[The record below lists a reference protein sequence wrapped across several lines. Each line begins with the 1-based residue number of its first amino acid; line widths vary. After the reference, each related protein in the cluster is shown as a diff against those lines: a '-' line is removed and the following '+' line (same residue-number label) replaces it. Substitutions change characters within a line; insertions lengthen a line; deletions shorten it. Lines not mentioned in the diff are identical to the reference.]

1 MKQPTVFLVEEDEDT
16 RILFKKILK
25 NNGYNALLAIDES
38 DALERVGSERDK
50 IDLVLV
56 NLVRK
61 STEQML
67 KAGRRIRESGELN
80 VPLVAIAEEFDDKLQ
95 GTNVQVGA
103 NEYVT
108 YLENGTELFD
118 LLSRLTN
125 DSAGKISEL
134 KNISSQFV
142 LN

>member
-1 MKQPTVFLVEEDEDT
+1 MNQPTVFLVEEDEDT

-80 VPLVAIAEEFDDKLQ
+80 VPLVAIAEKFDDKLQ

-118 LLSRLTN
+118 LLSRLTS

-134 KNISSQFV
+134 KNISSQFM